1 MILQFINEVLVM
13 LKIEFLSEQAKR
25 WLNYT
30 RYGWNIPNSHLYKKE
45 YKIENNHMS
54 HSISHNYRENFV
66 CH

>member
-13 LKIEFLSEQAKR
+13 LKIEFLSERAKR

-30 RYGWNIPNSHLYKKE
+30 RYGWNTPNNHLYKKE
-45 YKIENNHMS
+45 YKIENNHTS
-54 HSISHNYRENFV
+54 RSISHNYRENFV